1 MGAVF
6 VSISICVCVCV
17 RERGRCEKDE
27 GGEMGLYL
35 FLCLFLFL
43 CVFCLSVPAFPVQG
57 SYIVTFKTPTPFCSP
72 FPARFGL
79 GFSGSILYFLMFCPS
94 CNSGV

>member
-1 MGAVF
+1 MSFHSVLNLHSLLSASVCLWDEVGNGGC
-6 VSISICVCVCV
+6 ISIYVYMCVCLCV

-35 FLCLFLFL
+35 YVCLFLCL

-57 SYIVTFKTPTPFCSP
+57 SYMVTF
-72 FPARFGL
+72 
-79 GFSGSILYFLMFCPS
+79 
-94 CNSGV
+94 